1 MNMDKRIEDAIHQ
14 QKSALCLFFDDE
26 KAFYQKHC
34 NELAGRIIREK
45 RILEF
50 ETPNRVKVTYE
61 YDIEASKK
69 DVGEK
74 DIVFLFLPD
83 KRKSWLKI
91 YIDGKRL
98 TIPNSDKIKEHLF
111 LIVRNDLEKLKAGLE
126 TEKSEEELWDEIWK
140 EKKPI
145 PCFIYRESLPENFSS
160 GIVEI
165 VFYDF
170 LDMDEEHKNK
180 CCRLFDEKHY
190 QYTYPLVARGNS
202 WLYVKAPSRFD
213 IHVAFSPDNI
223 EQNEEIDPEISSY
236 TIKRNEG
243 EEKFKITVK
252 VPQTLRLWY
261 SSLVVLGIVF
271 ILCFLGAFI
280 SAIYKGLNS
289 NAFSHVY
296 AQVGI
301 SIIAAVIATRGWLMN
316 EETVL
321 SRVSKWLTG
330 IVIVI
335 VLLLIGAYSFFM
347 LK

>member
-1 MNMDKRIEDAIHQ
+1 MNEKLKNAIHQ
-14 QKSALCLFFDDE
+14 QKSALCLFVDNE
-26 KAFYQKHC
+26 NAFYHTHC

-69 DVGEK
+69 DIGEK
-74 DIVFLFLPD
+74 DIVFLFLPE

-91 YIDGKRL
+91 YIDGRRL
-98 TIPNSDKIKEHLF
+98 TIPNSKKIKEYLYT
-111 LIVRNDLEKLKAGLE
+111 LVQKDIERLKVTME
-126 TEKSEEELWDEIWK
+126 TEKNGEELWDEIWD

-145 PCFIYRESLPENFSS
+145 PCFIFKESLPKDFST

-170 LDMDEEHKNK
+170 LDLDEEHKNSR
-180 CCRLFDEKHY
+180 CRLFNEKHY
-190 QYTYPLVARGNS
+190 QYIYPLVAKGNS
-202 WLYVKAPSRFD
+202 WLYVKSPSRFD
-213 IHVAFSPDNI
+213 INVGFDPTFI
-223 EQNEEIDPEISSY
+223 EKNEEIDPEISSF
-236 TIKRNEG
+236 TVKRNEG
-243 EEKFKITVK
+243 KIKFKITVK

-261 SSLVVLGIVF
+261 KSLVYLGIAY
-271 ILCFLGAFI
+271 ILLFLGAFV
-280 SAIYKGLNS
+280 SAICKDLS
-289 NAFSHVY
+289 IKEFSPVY
-296 AQVGI
+296 SQVGI

-335 VLLLIGAYSFFM
+335 IFLLIGTYSYFM
-347 LK
+347 LKG